1 MKISVDSLNR
11 YLKRKLP
18 TDRVVELLLQTEV
31 EIEEVMP
38 ANTWD
43 ENIVVVRVEEVEPHP
58 DADRLRIAR
67 VTTGQ
72 EVIEVVCGGPNLA
85 VGQTVV
91 LAKAGTTM
99 PDGLR
104 IKIGKI
110 RGVVSSGMLCTAA
123 ELGISDDQSGL
134 LVLPDET
141 PLGTTLC
148 DIWQKGDYLDIKTP
162 ANRWDYLSLIG
173 LAREV
178 AARDEGNEL
187 VLPDTSKNAYEN
199 TEVVNVKEVG
209 ECKRFVSVKMRVDN
223 SVKSPQWLVDN
234 LEGNGLRSISPV
246 VDITNFVM
254 LETGHPSHA
263 FDAKKI
269 HGQVSVRY
277 ASPTETITTLDGTS
291 HKLTTEDLVIG
302 DDNGPLDIAGVMGG
316 AHSEVSDNTTE
327 ILLTVANFDRTTVR
341 KAALRHGTRSEASAR
356 YERSLPLP
364 LTLLAADRLTQLLRE
379 ICGAEV
385 LGSPTDQLYG
395 WPWVQHVGLRL
406 RKAEKLLGIKLDE
419 KQVVGGLKRLGFEI
433 EHFSLSKEAQK
444 HLGKPYLW
452 GANFRQNG
460 ENAFDCSYLI
470 DRIYSKI
477 GKMVGH
483 TAQQQYDAGTPVE
496 IGDLRPGDVVFY
508 SGHWEKLDPNERGG
522 VGHNG
527 LYIGGNQVLEAVQY
541 KYNNKTKNYE
551 AIDESGVRISPLSD
565 FTNNPTYL
573 GARRYVDS
581 FNHIFAIV
589 APWWRMD
596 IRSEEDIVEEI
607 VKIVGYDA
615 IPAELPTL
623 PATNTRPHQLIPRL
637 HELRKTMVAT
647 GLQEIVTYSFI
658 SEQMIER
665 LGFAAKGHLE
675 IANPLS
681 REQQYLRTTMLPSHI
696 EMVRTN
702 QRYKKQFGAFEVARV
717 YAPTTDGELP
727 QEVWKLAITM
737 VGPDSTLRLK
747 AVLDRLSQ
755 YTRVDLD
762 ITPAEDPNYAA
773 GRFAS
778 IAMAD
783 ELLGSYGQLSKRV
796 LNSFGV
802 QVEASFAE
810 ISIASV
816 LSQTQQA
823 LVTDLP
829 EYQIIKRDISIVC
842 QDQVIWSDIRRKVLD
857 SAQVSSV
864 EYVGYYQDE
873 ALQSSGKKNITL
885 RVGFD
890 LGANPGGDEIA
901 KVLEGVHLGLQSGSL
916 GEVTIN

>member
-1 MKISVDSLNR
+1 MKISIDSLNQ
-11 YLKRKLP
+11 YLEKKL
-18 TDRVVELLLQTEV
+18 TTERVVELLLQTEV
-31 EIEEVMP
+31 EIEEVLP
-38 ANTWD
+38 ANSWH
-43 ENIVVVRVEEVEPHP
+43 ELIVVAKVEEVRQHP
-58 DADRLRIAR
+58 DADRLRLAT
-67 VTTGQ
+67 VNTGA
-72 EVIEVVCGGPNLA
+72 EKVEVVCGAPNLA
-85 VGQTVV
+85 KDQVVV
-91 LAKAGTTM
+91 LAQVGSIL
-99 PDGLR
+99 PDGLE
-104 IKIGKI
+104 IKASKL
-110 RGVVSSGMLCTAA
+110 RGVVSHGMLCSAH
-123 ELGISDDQSGL
+123 ELGISDDHSGI
-134 LVLPDET
+134 LVLPEDSRV
-141 PLGTTLC
+141 GATLC
-148 DIWQKGDYLDIKTP
+148 DIWQKGDCLDIKTP

-178 AARDEGNEL
+178 AARDEGNKL
-187 VLPDTSKNAYEN
+187 VSPKVADLDYKNIETAK
-199 TEVVNVKEVG
+199 VKESG
-209 ECKRFVSVKMRVDN
+209 ECKRFVSVKIRVDN

-234 LEGNGLRSISPV
+234 LEGNGIRSISPV
-246 VDITNFVM
+246 VDITNYVM
-254 LETGHPSHA
+254 IETGQPSHTY
-263 FDAKKI
+263 DAKKVQGSL
-269 HGQVSVRY
+269 HVRL
-277 ASPTETITTLDGTS
+277 ASPAEKLTTLDGTMRTLS
-291 HKLTTEDLVIG
+291 EDDLVIA
-302 DDNGPLDIAGVMGG
+302 DDSGAIGLAGVMGG
-316 AHSEVSDNTTE
+316 AGTEVDESTTE
-327 ILLTVANFDRTTVR
+327 IILEVANFDRTRVR
-341 KAALRHGTRSEASAR
+341 KAALRHGIRTEASAR
-356 YERSLPLP
+356 FERSLPLP
-364 LTLLAADRLTQLLRE
+364 LPLFATERLVQLMRE
-379 ICGAEV
+379 VAQGEV
-385 LGSPTDQLYG
+385 IDSPADQLYG

-460 ENAFDCSYLI
+460 EDAFDCSYLI

-496 IGDLRPGDVVFY
+496 VGDLRPGDVVFY

-581 FNHIFAIV
+581 LNHIFAIV

-681 REQQYLRTTMLPSHI
+681 REQQYLRTTMLPSHL
-696 EMVRTN
+696 EMARTN

-727 QEVWKLAITM
+727 QEAWKLAITM
-737 VGPDSTLRLK
+737 VGPDSALRLK

-755 YTRVDLD
+755 YAKVSLD
-762 ITPAEDPNYAA
+762 VTPAEDPNYAA
-773 GRFAS
+773 GRFVS
-778 IAMAD
+778 ITMAD
-783 ELLGSYGQLSKRV
+783 ELLGGYGQLSKRV
-796 LNSFGV
+796 LSSFGV
-802 QVEASFAE
+802 QAEVSFAE
-810 ISIASV
+810 ISITSV
-816 LSQTQQA
+816 LSQTKQA
-823 LVTDLP
+823 LVADLP

-842 QDQVIWSDIRRKVLD
+842 QNKVVWSDIRQKVLN

-873 ALQSSGKKNITL
+873 TLQNVGKKNITL

-890 LGANPGGDEIA
+890 LGANPGGDEITKA
-901 KVLEGVHLGLQSGSL
+901 LEGVHLGLQSGNL